1 LIHSPFHDKDLK
13 ELWKQMEE
21 LVDLKLVKS
30 IGVSNFRINDLKEI
44 LSTCKIKPVVNQIEF
59 NPYLQ

>member
-1 LIHSPFHDKDLK
+1 
-13 ELWKQMEE
+13 MEE

-44 LSTCKIKPVVNQIEF
+44 LSMCKIKPVINQIEF